1 MIKKIQSI
9 LILALLV
16 ILFFPNQGVVQAEDP
31 PLPPS
36 MPSSFYGTVT
46 VNGSPAAV
54 GSEISAWINGEEV
67 AWTVVEDFEGAHVY
81 ALKILSDGSFVEG
94 EAIEFRLNDQ
104 YIAEKAAED
113 WLWIPG
119 TNEEVNLTFTFT
131 PEDPHQIFLPLILR

>member
-1 MIKKIQSI
+1 MIKKIQII

-16 ILFFPNQGVVQAEDP
+16 ILFFPNQGIVQAEDP

-54 GSEISAWINGEEV
+54 GSEISAWINGEKI
-67 AWTVVEDFEGAHVY
+67 AWTEVEKNPEDGTNVY
-81 ALKILSDGSFVEG
+81 ALKVFSDKTIDDEAEIQFKFNGQHIANEIGNWEEG
-94 EAIEFRLNDQ
+94 AN
-104 YIAEKAAED
+104 
-113 WLWIPG
+113 
-119 TNEEVNLTFTFT
+119 VNLDLTFTFT